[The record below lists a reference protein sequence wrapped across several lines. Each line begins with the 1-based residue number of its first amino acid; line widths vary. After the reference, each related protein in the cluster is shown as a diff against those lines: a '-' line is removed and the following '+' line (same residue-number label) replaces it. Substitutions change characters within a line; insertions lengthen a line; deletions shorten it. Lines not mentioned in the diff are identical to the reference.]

1 MRGRSSGLTESL
13 SEHRSFPVIIFIIYC
28 VPSALSK
35 EKSLFLSALPTFAPR
50 VIENNQ
56 YCVSGFFQ
64 VGEVLVEQEME
75 DFIVSWQR
83 FCLQYAG
90 QNVKTLHVALASLCA
105 DR

>member
-1 MRGRSSGLTESL
+1 M
-13 SEHRSFPVIIFIIYC
+13 
-28 VPSALSK
+28 
-35 EKSLFLSALPTFAPR
+35 SALPTFAPR

-83 FCLQYAG
+83 SCLQYAG